1 MLKNSSEKDNF
12 LLAIPGSLSML
23 DALDE
28 MAPIFV
34 AASQKDQNK
43 HIGNIENYICFH
55 AELKLGVYKSYEKY
69 FVVRITHPSKTLG
82 VYMPTSFFELTELLT
97 DATDDAYL
105 ERASI
110 AGATFYG
117 ATTSKEE
124 KVFLKALTD
133 YDKLILDSVAIELK
147 DKIRS
152 EKENESSDMPNES
165 TEEAAVEESLEQNEK
180 KVDDLFDDI

>member
-1 MLKNSSEKDNF
+1 MMLKNSSEKDNF
-12 LLAIPGSLSML
+12 LLSIPGSLSML

-55 AELKLGVYKSYEKY
+55 AELKLGVYKRYEKY

-82 VYMPTSFFELTELLT
+82 VYMPTSFFELTEILT
-97 DATDDAYL
+97 DATDDAHL
-105 ERASI
+105 EKAGI
-110 AGATFYG
+110 AGATFFG

-124 KVFLKALTD
+124 EVFLKALTD

-147 DKIRS
+147 EKIIS
-152 EKENESSDMPNES
+152 KKEDESSDMPNES
-165 TEEAAVEESLEQNEK
+165 
-180 KVDDLFDDI
+180 DDLLDDI